1 MGNVAKQVQ
10 LALSNEQEI
19 QLAYLLLS
27 GAGID
32 DVDIDLLGTKPI
44 ISQFVDGRE
53 LACPQPLLKSKLALR
68 SVQTGNYVYLV
79 ATDPNAMID
88 IQAYAT
94 HANIASYHWQS
105 NDPETNKRL
114 FHFLLQKG

>member
-10 LALSNEQEI
+10 LALSSEQET
-19 QLAYLLLS
+19 QLVSLLLS
-27 GAGID
+27 STN
-32 DVDIDLLGTKPI
+32 DVDIDLLSKKAI
-44 ISQFVDGRE
+44 ISQFVDGRG

-68 SVQTGNYVYLV
+68 SVQIGDYLYLV

-94 HANIASYHWQS
+94 HANITSYHWQS
-105 NDPETNKRL
+105 NDPTTDKKL
-114 FHFLLQKG
+114 LHFLLQKG